1 MANESTFSFYSLIFF
16 ALTFVVMAYSLK
28 GSYLWNVFVLSYL
41 IFKEQNS
48 VLYLLT
54 GLIIIV
60 PLLVGLIFSSPSKE
74 KMDIKY
80 WTILFIIILII
91 ATVTDLLDKT
101 IAQNYYTY
109 KSLEELKIYLIQNI
123 KEKSY
128 LNLGP
133 IIDTLA
139 FIFGTF
145 LKNRHK

>member
-1 MANESTFSFYSLIFF
+1 MSKASEKNLLYTVLI
-16 ALTFVVMAYSLK
+16 Y
-28 GSYLWNVFVLSYL
+28 LSYR
-41 IFKEQNS
+41 IIYCVFWYFDNPEDS
-48 VLYLLT
+48 YGWLYLLT

-74 KMDIKY
+74 KINIKY

-109 KSLEELKIYLIQNI
+109 ESLEELKIYLIQNI

-145 LKNRHK
+145 LKNRYK